1 MIHVHS
7 LVELPRPDRPALL
20 TIGSFDGI
28 HLGHQALIR
37 GLVNEAHPRHFRAAV
52 VTFFPHPSV
61 VLRGPLRGPSFYIN
75 TPEEKAEL
83 LAGLGVD
90 VTVTHPFN
98 RDVANITAADFM
110 KQLQAALDFKEL
122 WCGADFAFG
131 HNREGTV
138 AWLKDYGGKHGFKV
152 RVIEPV
158 LLGGEA
164 ISSSRV
170 RRALADGN
178 VGEAADCLG
187 RPFQLT
193 GVVVEGSRRGRTI
206 GIPTANLQIWDEQAY
221 PAHGVYACRA
231 WIAGERSEVINAVTN
246 IGLRPTFE
254 TEARPTIEAH
264 LLDFDRDLYGQTLR
278 LDFVAR
284 LRPEQKFSGIDE
296 LVAQIRRDI
305 AQARQV
311 LKPQI
316 PMPTLR
322 VQP

>member
-20 TIGSFDGI
+20 TIGSFDGV

-37 GLVNEAHPRHFRAAV
+37 SLVNEAHQRNFRAAV

-61 VLRGPLRGPSFYIN
+61 VLRGRRPSFYIN

-98 RDVANITAADFM
+98 HDVANITATNFV

-138 AWLKDYGGKHGFKV
+138 AWLKNYGGQHGFSV
-152 RVIEPV
+152 RVMEPV
-158 LLGGEA
+158 LQA
-164 ISSSRV
+164 DKVISSSRA
-170 RRALADGN
+170 RQALADGN
-178 VGEAADCLG
+178 VGDAADCLG

-221 PAHGVYACRA
+221 PARGVYACRA
-231 WIAGERSEVINAVTN
+231 WIDGEAVNAVTN
-246 IGLRPTFE
+246 IGVRPTFE
-254 TEARPTIEAH
+254 ADAHPTVEAH
-264 LLDFDRDLYGQTLR
+264 LLDFDRDLYGQTLT

-284 LRPEQKFSGIDE
+284 LRPEQKFNGVEE
-296 LVAQIRRDI
+296 LVAQIHRDI
-305 AQARQV
+305 AQARQT
-311 LKPQI
+311 LKLQI
-316 PMPTLR
+316 PNSKF
-322 VQP
+322 QN

>member
-7 LVELPRPDRPALL
+7 LAELPQPDRPALL
-20 TIGSFDGI
+20 TIGSFDGV

-37 GLVNEAHPRHFRAAV
+37 SLVNEAHQRPQAFRAAV

-61 VLRGPLRGPSFYIN
+61 VLRGRRPSFYIN

-83 LAGLGVD
+83 FASLGVD

-98 RDVANITAADFM
+98 HDVANITAADFV

-138 AWLKDYGGKHGFKV
+138 AWLKEYGGRHGFSV
-152 RVIEPV
+152 RVIEPL
-158 LLGGEA
+158 LLGDKV

-170 RRALADGN
+170 RQVLADGN
-178 VGEAADCLG
+178 AGEAADCLG

-221 PAHGVYACRA
+221 PARGVYACRA
-231 WIAGERSEVINAVTN
+231 WIGGEAVNAVTN
-246 IGLRPTFE
+246 IGVRPTFE
-254 TEARPTIEAH
+254 ADAHPTVEAH

-278 LDFVAR
+278 LDFIAR
-284 LRPEQKFSGIDE
+284 LRPEQKFNGVEE
-296 LVAQIRRDI
+296 LVAQIKRDI
-305 AQARQV
+305 ENAKQILNAQFSMR
-311 LKPQI
+311 K
-316 PMPTLR
+316 
-322 VQP
+322 